1 MSLQDPISDMFVRI
15 KNAAMRKK
23 KNVFFPYSTFKE
35 SILTVLKD
43 EGYISSFEIE
53 TLNSDSYKSINVQ
66 LKYFKGEHVIKT
78 IKRVSKPS
86 LRVYNSY
93 NELPVVN
100 QGLGIA
106 IVSTSKGVMTAASA
120 KSKANLVG
128 GEVIVEIF

>member
-23 KNVFFPYSTFKE
+23 NNVLFPYSTFKE
-35 SILTVLKD
+35 SIMNVLKE
-43 EGYISSFEIE
+43 EGYINSFKVE
-53 TLNSDSYKSINVQ
+53 TLESDSFKSIKVD
-66 LKYFKGEHVIKT
+66 LKYFKGEHAIKT

-86 LRVYNSY
+86 LRIYKSCG
-93 NELPVVN
+93 ELPVVN

-106 IVSTSKGVMTAASA
+106 IVSTSKGVMTARAA
-120 KSKANLVG
+120 KSKGNAVG